1 MAHALPDFHA
11 VELDLSVR
19 GRTCRVTVEPDLLK
33 CLWSA
38 FEGPQTS
45 EWLAHANRDLFATMA
60 ESHHEEPVRL
70 TSIDWEG

>member
-1 MAHALPDFHA
+1 MAFPTPIFHS
-11 VELDLSVR
+11 VELDVPVR
-19 GRTCRVTVEPDLLK
+19 GRTCRVVVEADLLK

-45 EWLAHANRDLFATMA
+45 AWLAYANRDLFRTMA
-60 ESHHEEPVRL
+60 EAHFEDPIRL